1 MNRLQDSFFYQQFS
15 YEVQTG
21 AGTNEYLNELK
32 KAVHP
37 SGFAVFGK
45 VKISTPIEEP
55 MTLSALTDAIS
66 ISAFSGDPDF
76 FRFVRRSLGTIDLQS
91 GAQDEVIVLESSASI
106 SDTEEFF
113 LLEDGALLL
122 QETFTAKQS
131 ENEFT
136 VQLETNEDKLG
147 INDKLLTEDD
157 FHITGFSKETVV
169 ESNNLILDGT
179 QDGLALQD
187 SKNAGGDILDESG
200 NPIDLE
206 NEPVTFNRF
215 VSERIDN
222 PVGINHDALIN
233 EDGGFVLSERSGKSG
248 SIQPYSRYP
257 IDLPTE
263 HVSLPTGSSLVK
275 AQTNSDVSLV
285 RNVGITLPTE
295 SFGNTANSFGL
306 IRLGE
311 RPFGTER
318 TRVETELGTISSTII
333 LEDEDGNI
341 VFDATGTSSE
351 DENFKILTEFS
362 TKDAQEAHRVAI
374 IEVSDILGNE
384 GDLLMEDSDNSI
396 PINQISKVQP
406 INLNGVI
413 ANTLL
418 LDGTDTSATDRG
430 EQVLL
435 ETGGIILIEDAIAE
449 THVNLTFGQVKL
461 EDGTSS
467 ENVDGLL
474 LSEDSYV
481 GSTIGDVIRRAIF
494 DISNDLGEEDPHN
507 TTESSETTGILLEE
521 AEQGFFKQEDESTVA
536 TTYGDDILLE
546 IATTFGVNNK
556 LTLENTRIEV
566 EDETDKVGVIP
577 HQNYL
582 NSTFDNI
589 SYSSDIYIDIGM
601 NIPLEDGTDNSGG
614 GNIVFDGTDGSST
627 DAGSTILHEDGTRA
641 SILIDSAFTI

>member
-1 MNRLQDSFFYQQFS
+1 M
-15 YEVQTG
+15 
-21 AGTNEYLNELK
+21 
-32 KAVHP
+32 
-37 SGFAVFGK
+37 
-45 VKISTPIEEP
+45 
-55 MTLSALTDAIS
+55 
-66 ISAFSGDPDF
+66 
-76 FRFVRRSLGTIDLQS
+76 
-91 GAQDEVIVLESSASI
+91 
-106 SDTEEFF
+106 
-113 LLEDGALLL
+113 
-122 QETFTAKQS
+122 
-131 ENEFT
+131 
-136 VQLETNEDKLG
+136 
-147 INDKLLTEDD
+147 
-157 FHITGFSKETVV
+157 
-169 ESNNLILDGT
+169 
-179 QDGLALQD
+179 
-187 SKNAGGDILDESG
+187 
-200 NPIDLE
+200 
-206 NEPVTFNRF
+206 
-215 VSERIDN
+215 
-222 PVGINHDALIN
+222 
-233 EDGGFVLSERSGKSG
+233 
-248 SIQPYSRYP
+248 
-257 IDLPTE
+257 
-263 HVSLPTGSSLVK
+263 
-275 AQTNSDVSLV
+275 
-285 RNVGITLPTE
+285 GITLPTE

-374 IEVSDILGNE
+374 IAVSDILGNE

-396 PINQISKVQP
+396 PINQITKIKPV
-406 INLNGVI
+406 NLNGVI
-413 ANTLL
+413 SNTLL
-418 LDGTDTSATDRG
+418 LDGTDTSASNRG
-430 EQVLL
+430 EQVRL
-435 ETGGIILIEDAIAE
+435 ETGGTILIEDAIAE

-461 EDGTSS
+461 EDGT
-467 ENVDGLL
+467 DGAPGLL
-474 LSEDSYV
+474 LSEESEF
-481 GSTIGDVIRRAIF
+481 GPPIEDVIRRAII
-494 DISNDLGEEDPHN
+494 DISEDPHN
-507 TTESSETTGILLEE
+507 TTESSETTGILLEQ

-601 NIPLEDGTDNSGG
+601 SIPLEDGTDNSGG
-614 GNIVFDGTDGSST
+614 GNIVFDGTDDSST